1 MWRRRTKIGYEKER
15 RGMRKNREKGEDSRV
30 NGMRKREETGKG
42 RVQKDEEG
50 GKEVMT
56 KRRGEVG
63 ESENDELYRR
73 GY

>member
-1 MWRRRTKIGYEKER
+1 
-15 RGMRKNREKGEDSRV
+15 MRKNREKGEDSRV

-42 RVQKDEEG
+42 RVQKDEG
-50 GKEVMT
+50 GKEVMR

-63 ESENDELYRR
+63 ENENDELYRR

>member
-1 MWRRRTKIGYEKER
+1 
-15 RGMRKNREKGEDSRV
+15 MRKNREKDEDSRV

-50 GKEVMT
+50 RKEVMR

-63 ESENDELYRR
+63 ESGNDELYRR